1 MAYGTLSNIKVD
13 PVAGYFSAKFTADA
27 TVAACSVFCG
37 FTPRIIKMS
46 QLLGTP
52 TTACAS
58 VAFESNTSGTNGVF
72 TTLVHG
78 TGATTITTANGFTFL
93 SGTEAL
99 PTSIAVNSPSTT
111 GGPGFIIGTAVHG
124 STQVYLIE
132 AIR

>member
-46 QLLGTP
+46 QIAGSL
-52 TTACAS
+52 TTAAS
-58 VAFESNTSGTNGVF
+58 SFAFESNTSGTNGVF
-72 TTLVHG
+72 TNLVHG
-78 TGATTITTANGFTFL
+78 TGAATITTANGFTFL
-93 SGTEAL
+93 TGTEAV
-99 PTSIAVNSPSTT
+99 PTSIAVNSPVTV

-124 STQVYLIE
+124 TTQVYLIE
-132 AIR
+132 AVR